1 MVQEG
6 SARLDLMLR
15 PSTRH
20 SRSQILVSEDNCMRL
35 SHVSVDPACR
45 VSIMDEV
52 TASGVTEWDSV
63 KSGNQPED
71 WGFTREEISRVSV
84 TRDFRHNSLV
94 LVQNIKP
101 RA

>member
-1 MVQEG
+1 
-6 SARLDLMLR
+6 
-15 PSTRH
+15 
-20 SRSQILVSEDNCMRL
+20 MRV

-45 VSIMDEV
+45 ISKVDEV

-71 WGFTREEISRVSV
+71 RWFTREEIGRVSV
-84 TRDFRHNSLV
+84 VRDFRRNSLV
-94 LVQNIKP
+94 LVQKIKP